1 MPQMNGNELAT
12 KLLEN
17 NIKLI
22 LMSTYTDIECDPNF
36 QIINKPITIS
46 QLLQIVKDITSIHIT
61 YISLFKIKIH
71 PATG

>member
-22 LMSTYTDIECDPNF
+22 LMSAYTDIECDPNF

-46 QLLQIVKDITSIHIT
+46 QLLQI
-61 YISLFKIKIH
+61 YLR
-71 PATG
+71 

>member
-22 LMSTYTDIECDPNF
+22 LISAYTDIECDPNF
-36 QIINKPITIS
+36 KLLTS
-46 QLLQIVKDITSIHIT
+46 Q
-61 YISLFKIKIH
+61 
-71 PATG
+71 

>member
-12 KLLEN
+12 KFLEN

-22 LMSTYTDIECDPNF
+22 LMSAYTDIECDPNF